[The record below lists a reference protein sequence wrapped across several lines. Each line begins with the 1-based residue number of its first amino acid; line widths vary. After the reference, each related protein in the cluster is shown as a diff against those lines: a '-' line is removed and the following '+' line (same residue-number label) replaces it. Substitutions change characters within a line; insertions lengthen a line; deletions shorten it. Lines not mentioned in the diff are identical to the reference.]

1 MFMVLFLIVASIV
14 TVCMVISADNETFI
28 MEKKEFVFKFVDKI
42 KDGMSLKDVEAI
54 ISETEGIENPILDS
68 FNFSEGKYN
77 YSSFFKFVD
86 GFAVYEGAIKYYFV
100 YDKLEKVEV
109 IKKW

>member
-1 MFMVLFLIVASIV
+1 MHLFFK
-14 TVCMVISADNETFI
+14 CN
-28 MEKKEFVFKFVDKI
+28 FVFKFVDKI
-42 KDGMSLKDVEAI
+42 KYGMSLKDVEAV
-54 ISETEGIENPILDS
+54 ISETDGIENPILDS

-77 YSSFFKFVD
+77 YLSSFNFVD

>member
-1 MFMVLFLIVASIV
+1 MLMVLFLIVASIV

-28 MEKKEFVFKFVDKI
+28 MEKKEFVFNFVDKI
-42 KDGMSLKDVEAI
+42 KDGMSLKDVEAV
-54 ISETEGIENPILDS
+54 ISETDGIENPILDS

-77 YSSFFKFVD
+77 YLSSFNFVD

-109 IKKW
+109 IKK